1 MIDADHPRR
10 KFPDGREP
18 VRGVDRFVADVEEM
32 ATAHRHAEDMWWQ
45 TVLDFYRVA
54 AGGFAIAIIVIALF
68 GGFALRG
75 QTVRRFFLARSEVA
89 SAALLSWFAV
99 WGGEA
104 FSRTAPRPR
113 RWWQKIFSRKPR
125 ASPVLKAQQRAAKR
139 QRRYEYNDARWV
151 EP

>member
-1 MIDADHPRR
+1 
-10 KFPDGREP
+10 
-18 VRGVDRFVADVEEM
+18 
-32 ATAHRHAEDMWWQ
+32 MWWQ

-75 QTVRRFFLARSEVA
+75 QTVRRFFLARSE
-89 SAALLSWFAV
+89 V